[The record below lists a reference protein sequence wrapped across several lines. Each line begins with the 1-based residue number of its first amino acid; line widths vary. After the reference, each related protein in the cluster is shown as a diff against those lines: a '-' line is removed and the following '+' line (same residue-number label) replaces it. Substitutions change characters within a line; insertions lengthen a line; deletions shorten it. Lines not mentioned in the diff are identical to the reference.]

1 MKINKTIILSA
12 FTAMCVSIC
21 PAPVYGAGWSME
33 GEEHIYLK
41 DDGSKTIGW
50 LEDQGKK
57 YYFQENGWM
66 VTGWVTDGGKWY
78 YMTTDGSMAVNTTI
92 SHYYFDQNG
101 VYTPS
106 VPTVENPAD
115 NGHNYYKGLSEAQA
129 AEADLH
135 AQLLA
140 SMVLNNPANDTDLKK
155 VQEAAHL
162 INLYCSKPAYDD
174 TVEGDYR
181 SPYGVFVT
189 KSYSCAGE
197 TRALGRVL
205 DFMGFSWTH
214 KNENQGRHQW
224 VIVNMDGQVGY
235 ADPQGAYV
243 GYGEYW
249 TPTI

>member
-1 MKINKTIILSA
+1 MTLRKTMMLSLLTAVGIGILS
-12 FTAMCVSIC
+12 V
-21 PAPVYGAGWSME
+21 PAYGAGWAKE
-33 GEEHIYLK
+33 GEESIYLNE
-41 DDGSKTIGW
+41 DGSKAIGW
-50 LEDQGKK
+50 IQDQGKW
-57 YYFQENGWM
+57 YYFQEDGWM
-66 VTGWVTDGGKWY
+66 VNGWVPYEGNWY
-78 YMTTDGSMAVNTTI
+78 YMTEDGSMAVNTTVG
-92 SHYYFDQNG
+92 YYRFDENG
-101 VYTPS
+101 IYTPS
-106 VPTVENPAD
+106 VPTVADPAD
-115 NGHNYYKGLSEAQA
+115 NGHNYYKGLSQEQA

-140 SMVLNNPANDTDLKK
+140 SMVLNDPSNDTDLKK
-155 VQEAAHL
+155 VQAAAQL
-162 INLYCSKPAYDD
+162 INMYCSKPPYEDS
-174 TVEGDYR
+174 VEGDYR

-224 VIVNMDGQVGY
+224 VVVTMDGQIGY

>member
-1 MKINKTIILSA
+1 MNLKKAAILSLFSA
-12 FTAMCVSIC
+12 LCLGALSIS
-21 PAPVYGAGWSME
+21 AYGAGWSKE
-33 GEEHIYLK
+33 GEEYIYLK
-41 DDGSKTIGW
+41 DDGSKTTGW
-50 LEDQGKK
+50 LDDQGKR
-57 YYFQENGWM
+57 YYFQEDGWM
-66 VTGWVTDGGKWY
+66 VTGWVMSEGKWY

-92 SHYYFDQNG
+92 SHYRFDENG
-101 VYTPS
+101 VYSPS
-106 VPTVENPAD
+106 IPTVQNPGD

-140 SMVLNNPANDTDLKK
+140 SIVLNNPANDTDLKK
-155 VQEAAHL
+155 VKEAAQL
-162 INLYCSKPAYDD
+162 INLYCNKPPYDD
-174 TVEGDYR
+174 SVEGDYR

-224 VIVNMDGQVGY
+224 VIVDMDGQTGY
-235 ADPQGAYV
+235 ADPQGAFV